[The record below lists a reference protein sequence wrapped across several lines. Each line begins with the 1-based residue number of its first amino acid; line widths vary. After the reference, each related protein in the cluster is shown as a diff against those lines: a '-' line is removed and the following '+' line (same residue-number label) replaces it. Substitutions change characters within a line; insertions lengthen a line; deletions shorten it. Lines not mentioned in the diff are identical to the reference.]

1 MKIDIEKLGELVAN
15 ADAIF
20 LSADGERHLLALLDI
35 RDQVEAAIDAAKAML
50 ETKAGEINP
59 DFNSIQGDAIKVSY
73 RYFGA
78 KYYLDDSLVDQ
89 VDRELYKVSKRYN
102 VDSKAVENWIE
113 THKGMPV
120 GINEVERKKQITF
133 GKRGAK

>member
-1 MKIDIEKLGELVAN
+1 MKIDIEKIPDLVAN

-59 DFNSIQGDAIKVSY
+59 DFSSIQGDAIKVSY

>member
-1 MKIDIEKLGELVAN
+1 MKIDIEKIPDLVAN

-20 LSADGERHLLALLDI
+20 LSADGERHLLALLDM

-113 THKGMPV
+113 THKGLPV

>member
-1 MKIDIEKLGELVAN
+1 MKIDIEKIPDLVAN

-20 LSADGERHLLALLDI
+20 LTADGERHLLALLDI

>member
-1 MKIDIEKLGELVAN
+1 MKIDIEKIPDLVAN